1 MVDPGKGP
9 PPNFFESGSPP
20 LPPALSQ
27 GMDDQTSP
35 LSEGLDPPLSMGTFL
50 SLIENKGNAS
60 ATKGNVAVSTGR
72 WAYYWGGGGG
82 RAYK

>member
-1 MVDPGKGP
+1 MVDPGKGSP
-9 PPNFFESGSPP
+9 KILLSQAPP

-27 GMDDQTSP
+27 GVDDQTSP
-35 LSEGLDPPLSMGTFL
+35 LSDQGLDPPLSMGTFL

-72 WAYYWGGGGG
+72 WAYYWGGGG